1 MTEIYLIRHGET
13 EWNKTERFRGLSDIS
28 LNTKG
33 KKQAESVGRALSQ
46 SAFEVIYTSPM
57 RRSVETAQLIA
68 GSRKGIKVVEVQALK
83 DLDCGQWEGMSLEE
97 VASKHPE
104 LYNLW
109 ETQPHK
115 VRIPG
120 GESLAMVKTRA
131 MDAIREMVELH
142 EGSLVVV
149 THRVVTKIILMA
161 TLGIPLAHFWQLQQD
176 NACINRIRFREPLAP
191 GLVISV
197 NLTAHLEK
205 TSDS

>member
-13 EWNKTERFRGLSDIS
+13 EWNKTEKFRGLSTIS
-28 LNTKG
+28 LNGKG
-33 KKQAESVGRALSQ
+33 KKQAEETARALSHVKL
-46 SAFEVIYTSPM
+46 EVIYTSPM
-57 RRSVETAQLIA
+57 KRSIETAQAFA
-68 GSRKGIKVVEVQALK
+68 GTHGGVKIIEVPDLK

-97 VASKHPE
+97 VKAKHPE

-131 MDAIREMVELH
+131 MNVVREMVEVH
-142 EGSLVVV
+142 EGALAVV
-149 THRVVTKIILMA
+149 THRVVTKIIIMA

-176 NACINRIRFREPLAP
+176 NACLNIIRFTEPLAP
-191 GLVISV
+191 GVVISV
-197 NLTAHLEK
+197 NSTAHLEHLH
-205 TSDS
+205 